1 VGAPDV
7 APAEG
12 FHLVG
17 QPGEPAFGNG
27 GQGDCFWSNFSDSG
41 FPPGTLNPV
50 SFYKDPYGRV
60 HLAGVGAAQM
70 GPGGDGVCGTDNDDQ
85 FVFVLPPAYR
95 PAHLELFP
103 NATSTSNLVIVG
115 GATDQAV
122 SGGTVPA
129 GAVTGPTSGAAVLD
143 GVSFRAVG
151 PGNNLTRKAIDSPE
165 AGSGAGSSSAG
176 SLPAIERLLK

>member
-1 VGAPDV
+1 
-7 APAEG
+7 
-12 FHLVG
+12 
-17 QPGEPAFGNG
+17 
-27 GQGDCFWSNFSDSG
+27 
-41 FPPGTLNPV
+41 V